1 MLTNLR
7 GSLLVLC
14 SLGALSAAVIAC
26 SGGTTSPG
34 SSGTGTSGSVI
45 TPEPQQQ
52 AQITAPSGM
61 KVSAS
66 IAAASL
72 GEECGGSGVAR
83 GAPAQGDCAIG
94 GCTSYCQQS
103 NVQIA
108 FNAGAGSKAAAVRI
122 IKVELVDSVT
132 GNVVDTLTASKPQV
146 WNGSTYSAWD
156 QNVTPG
162 GDLKASYD
170 LTAPKWST
178 IDSSTT
184 AGGTTADGK
193 GTSSWSKAYK
203 LHVTLTIDGIEII
216 LESTDLNRS
225 PVAVT

>member
-1 MLTNLR
+1 
-7 GSLLVLC
+7 
-14 SLGALSAAVIAC
+14 
-26 SGGTTSPG
+26 
-34 SSGTGTSGSVI
+34 
-45 TPEPQQQ
+45 
-52 AQITAPSGM
+52 M

-72 GEECGGSGVAR
+72 GEECGSSAAR
-83 GAPAQGDCAIG
+83 GAPSQGDCAVG

-108 FNAGAGSKAAAVRI
+108 FNAGAGQNAAAIRI
-122 IKVELVDSVT
+122 LKVELVDSVS

-146 WNGSTYSAWD
+146 WNGSIYSAWD

-178 IDSSTT
+178 IDSSTSGSS
-184 AGGTTADGK
+184 AK
-193 GTSSWSKAYK
+193 GTSAWSKSYK
-203 LHVTLTIDGIEII
+203 LHVTLSIDGVEII
-216 LESTDLNRS
+216 LESTDLNRQ

>member
-1 MLTNLR
+1 MLKNLR
-7 GSLLVLC
+7 GSLLVFC
-14 SLGALSAAVIAC
+14 GLGAISAAVIAC
-26 SGGTTSPG
+26 SGGVTAPG
-34 SSGTGTSGSVI
+34 AGGTSGSVV

-52 AQITAPSGM
+52 AEITAPSGL

-72 GEECGGSGVAR
+72 GEECGSG
-83 GAPAQGDCAIG
+83 GALKAPSQKDCAEG

-108 FNAGAGSKAAAVRI
+108 FNARAGSKAAVIRI
-122 IKVELVDSVT
+122 SKVELVDSAT
-132 GNVVDTLTASKPQV
+132 GIVVDTLTASKPQA
-146 WNGSTYSAWD
+146 WNGSAYAAWD

-178 IDSSTT
+178 IDSST
-184 AGGTTADGK
+184 AK
-193 GTSSWSKAYK
+193 GTSSWSKSYK
-203 LHVTLTIDGIEII
+203 LHVTLTIEGIEVI
-216 LESTDLNRS
+216 LESTDLNRQ

>member
-34 SSGTGTSGSVI
+34 SSGAGTSGSVI

-72 GEECGGSGVAR
+72 GEECGSSGIQ
-83 GAPAQGDCAIG
+83 APSQGDCAVG

-108 FNAGAGSKAAAVRI
+108 FNAGAGSKAAAIQI
-122 IKVELVDSVT
+122 IKVELVDSVS

-178 IDSSTT
+178 IDSTAA
-184 AGGTTADGK
+184 AGGTTKDGR

-203 LHVTLTIDGIEII
+203 LHVTLSIDGVEII
-216 LESTDLNRS
+216 LESTDLNRQ